1 MFLEVSFICEK
12 SSLAKSLINNPGKPI
27 LIELSTFGF
36 MGGFGTAAF
45 LDKKRI
51 QHSTKVCG
59 VVGPPTLV
67 W

>member
-1 MFLEVSFICEK
+1 MSFICEK
-12 SSLAKSLINNPGKPI
+12 SSLAKALINNPGKPI

-51 QHSTKVCG
+51 TGYQ
-59 VVGPPTLV
+59 VVDGSNCRKS
-67 W
+67 

>member
-51 QHSTKVCG
+51 PGYQ
-59 VVGPPTLV
+59 VVDSSNCRKS
-67 W
+67 